1 MVAAINSWDNAMI
14 VVFDRANTERDH
26 CTVEELLRDAVVFLA
41 LPPLHENAFYQYF
54 LTESQIERNDLPA
67 NYMDA
72 KFTPKNVSPV
82 IHINIPV
89 LHHGTAAR
97 CFYELLIPAAT
108 IRKHIDQYMAMYGDP
123 DALAPKPWK
132 DWCSD
137 VRLFEGHRAT
147 SGVVSGSRYAATE
160 VDPETGKRMVVLY
173 DFCPLDDT
181 LRDFGHGEDV
191 DIQLAPN
198 EIKHQFLK
206 ERQVHSAAPYRRVK
220 TRIVL
225 EKDEEP
231 KLTEDS
237 IIIVKDVIGTP
248 LRRYVSTLLRVL

>member
-1 MVAAINSWDNAMI
+1 MVAAINSWDTATI
-14 VVFDRANTERDH
+14 VILDRENTEADH
-26 CTVEELLRDAVVFLA
+26 CTVEELLHDACVFLA
-41 LPPLHENAFYQYF
+41 LPPLHDKAFYQYF
-54 LTESQIERNDLPA
+54 STESQIERNDLPA
-67 NYMDA
+67 NYTDA
-72 KFTPKNVSPV
+72 RFTPKNVSPV

-89 LHHGTAAR
+89 LHHETAAH

-108 IRKHIDQYMAMYGDP
+108 IRKHIDQYMAVYGDP

-147 SGVVSGSRYAATE
+147 SGVVSGLRYAATE

-173 DFCPLDDT
+173 DFCPLEDT

-198 EIKHQFLK
+198 EIKDQFLK
-206 ERQVHSAAPYRRVK
+206 EGQVQSAAPYRRVK
-220 TRIVL
+220 TGIVL
-225 EKDEEP
+225 EEDEEA

-237 IIIVKDVIGTP
+237 IVIVKDVIGTP
-248 LRRYVSTLLRVL
+248 SRRCVSTLLRAL